1 MLFQNDMNTYK
12 ARAQAIERA
21 EIWYDNMVISSVEGE
36 VEHATIVAAQVAD
49 ELLNIKGI
57 KASFVLSKVDEC
69 IFISARAISDIN
81 VQRAMELLGGGG
93 HLGIAGAQIKD
104 ATMEEAK
111 EQLKNAIRQY
121 IEEGETK

>member
-1 MLFQNDMNTYK
+1 MQNAGQKQKNTKIINKRICISCSESEISNINVVIAK
-12 ARAQAIERA
+12 A
-21 EIWYDNMVISSVEGE
+21 
-36 VEHATIVAAQVAD
+36 AD